1 LVNLDFQ
8 NLASLPCSEAPL
20 TLPLPMKADPAINVP
35 TAYLATPL
43 ADRPAARARL
53 HRAVSHAAQELKP
66 DIRYGMIAG

>member
-1 LVNLDFQ
+1 
-8 NLASLPCSEAPL
+8 
-20 TLPLPMKADPAINVP
+20 MKADPAINVP